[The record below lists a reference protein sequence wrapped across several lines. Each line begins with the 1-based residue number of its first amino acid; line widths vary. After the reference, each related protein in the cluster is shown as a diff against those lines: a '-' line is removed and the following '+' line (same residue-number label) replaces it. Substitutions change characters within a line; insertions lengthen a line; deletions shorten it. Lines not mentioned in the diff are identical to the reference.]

1 METIIFVNVILIII
15 LVIGYIIWNLLKK
28 VEKLE
33 EMINVQ
39 EKYIM
44 DFYDLVKQSELK
56 IKEIDDKQLFQSDD
70 EVGFF
75 FTNLKTIQEALS
87 DYIKFIK

>member
-1 METIIFVNVILIII
+1 MGTIIAINIFIFVVAI
-15 LVIGYIIWNLLKK
+15 IGYTIWNLLKK

-33 EMINVQ
+33 EMIGIQ
-39 EKYIM
+39 EKYIT
-44 DFYDLVKQSELK
+44 DFYDLVKQSEQK
-56 IKEIDDKQLFQSDD
+56 IKEIDANQLFQSDD

-75 FTNLKTIQEALS
+75 FKNLKTIQEALS

>member
-1 METIIFVNVILIII
+1 MGTIIIINVFIIVVAI
-15 LVIGYIIWNLLKK
+15 IGYIIWNLLKK

-33 EMINVQ
+33 EMVNVQ

-44 DFYDLVKQSELK
+44 DFYDLVKQSEIK

>member
-1 METIIFVNVILIII
+1 MGTIILINVVFIIS
-15 LVIGYIIWNLLKK
+15 LVIGYIIWNLMRK

-33 EMINVQ
+33 NLTEVQ
-39 EKYIM
+39 EKYIT

-56 IKEIDDKQLFQSDD
+56 IKEIDSNQLFQSDD

-87 DYIKFIK
+87 DYIKFVK

>member
-1 METIIFVNVILIII
+1 MTLIYINIGVVILGI
-15 LVIGYIIWNLLKK
+15 IGYVIWNLLTK

-33 EMINVQ
+33 NTINTQ
-39 EKYIM
+39 EKYILE
-44 DFYDLVKQSELK
+44 FYDLIKISEEK
-56 IKEIDDKQLFQSDD
+56 IKEIDSKQLFQSDD

-75 FTNLKTIQEALS
+75 FTNLKTIQETLS

>member
-1 METIIFVNVILIII
+1 MEMIIFVNVVLIIV

>member
-1 METIIFVNVILIII
+1 MNTLLLINIIIFIILII
-15 LVIGYIIWNLLKK
+15 GYVIWNLLKK

-33 EMINVQ
+33 SMIDVQ

-44 DFYDLVKQSELK
+44 DFYDLVKQSEVK
-56 IKEIDDKQLFQSDD
+56 IKEIDSNQLFQSDD

>member
-1 METIIFVNVILIII
+1 MSTIILINIILI
-15 LVIGYIIWNLLKK
+15 LVGVIGYVIWNLMKK

-33 EMINVQ
+33 SMIDVQ
-39 EKYIM
+39 EKYIL
-44 DFYDLVKQSELK
+44 DFYDLIKQSEIK
-56 IKEIDDKQLFQSDD
+56 IKEIDSNQLFQSDD

-75 FTNLKTIQEALS
+75 FQNLKTIQEALS

>member
-1 METIIFVNVILIII
+1 MTLIYINIGVII
-15 LVIGYIIWNLLKK
+15 LGIIGYIIWNLLKK
-28 VEKLE
+28 TEKLE
-33 EMINVQ
+33 TQIAVQ
-39 EKYIM
+39 EKYILE
-44 DFYDLVKQSELK
+44 FYDLVKQSEFK
-56 IKEIDDKQLFQSDD
+56 IKEIDNKQLFQSDD

>member
-1 METIIFVNVILIII
+1 MTLIYINIGIII
-15 LVIGYIIWNLLKK
+15 LGIVGYVIWNLLKK
-28 VEKLE
+28 VETLE
-33 EMINVQ
+33 TNINLQ
-39 EKYIM
+39 EKYIL

-56 IKEIDDKQLFQSDD
+56 IKEIDSKQLFQSDD

>member
-1 METIIFVNVILIII
+1 METIILINVIII
-15 LVIGYIIWNLLKK
+15 LVGVVGYVIWNLMKK

-33 EMINVQ
+33 SMIDIQ
-39 EKYIM
+39 EKYII
-44 DFYDLVKQSELK
+44 DFYDLIKQSEAK
-56 IKEIDDKQLFQSDD
+56 IKEIDSKQLFQSDD

>member
-1 METIIFVNVILIII
+1 MILILINIGVII
-15 LVIGYIIWNLLKK
+15 LGIIGYVIWNLLKK
-28 VEKLE
+28 TEKLE
-33 EMINVQ
+33 NQITVQ
-39 EKYIM
+39 EKYILE
-44 DFYDLVKQSELK
+44 FYDLVKISEEK
-56 IKEIDDKQLFQSDD
+56 IKEIDSKQLFQSDD